1 MINRRILPL
10 IENSLAEFPAVV
22 LLGPRQAGKTTLA
35 RSIANERSAS
45 LYLDLERP
53 SDLAKLADPELFLSR
68 HADQLIVL
76 DEIQRKPELF
86 SVLRALI
93 DEKRTPGR
101 FLLLGSASPQLLRQS
116 SESLAGRICF
126 HELAP
131 FDVSEIKPSHSELQ
145 DFWLRGGYPLSWL
158 ARSDAASFSWR
169 ESFIAT
175 HLERD
180 IPAFGIRVPGTTLRR
195 FWQMLAHLHGQ
206 LWNASRLSA
215 AFGVSAPTVQ
225 HYLDIL
231 EATYMLRR
239 LPPLQANLG
248 KRLVKSP
255 KVYLRDTGI
264 LHALLGIVSLNDLAG
279 HPIVGASWEGW
290 VLEQITQLIEPQWQ
304 LSFYRTASGAEMDIV
319 AERGNRKI
327 GFEIKFSSAPSM
339 TKGFWSAMA
348 DLKLEKTYIVAPVK
362 NNYPLTPNVEVIPA
376 AGLANVLRDINP
388 VGWGEKRTP
397 ALY

>member
-1 MINRRILPL
+1 MINRKL
-10 IENSLAEFPAVV
+10 IPEIEHALADFPAVA

-35 RSIANERSAS
+35 KQVAAQRAGS

-53 SDLAKLADPELFLSR
+53 SDLAKLADPELYLSR
-68 HADQLIVL
+68 YADSFIVL
-76 DEIQRKPELF
+76 DEIQRQPELF
-86 SVLRALI
+86 AVLRALI

-101 FLLLGSASPQLLRQS
+101 FLLLGSASPQLLRQA
-116 SESLAGRICF
+116 SESLAGRISF

-131 FDVSEIKPSHSELQ
+131 FDVGEIAPGHAQLQ

-158 ARSDAASFSWR
+158 AKSDTASFAWR

-206 LWNASRLSA
+206 LWNASRLA
-215 AFGVSAPTVQ
+215 ASFGVSAPTVQ

-255 KVYLRDTGI
+255 KVYLRDSGL
-264 LHALLGIVSLNDLAG
+264 LHALLGIVTLDDLAG
-279 HPIVGASWEGW
+279 HPVVGASWEGW
-290 VLEQITQLIEPQWQ
+290 VLEQVVQLIGPQWQ
-304 LSFYRTASGAEMDIV
+304 LSFYRTAGGAEMDIV
-319 AERGNRKI
+319 AERGNRRLA
-327 GFEIKFSSAPSM
+327 FEIKFSSAPALS
-339 TKGFWSAMA
+339 KGFWSAMS
-348 DLKLEKTYIVAPVK
+348 DLKPEQAFVVAPVESG
-362 NNYPLTPNVEVIPA
+362 YPLAANVEVVA
-376 AGLANVLRDINP
+376 ASLLAEVLADI
-388 VGWGEKRTP
+388 
-397 ALY
+397 

>member
-1 MINRRILPL
+1 
-10 IENSLAEFPAVV
+10 
-22 LLGPRQAGKTTLA
+22 
-35 RSIANERSAS
+35 
-45 LYLDLERP
+45 
-53 SDLAKLADPELFLSR
+53 
-68 HADQLIVL
+68 VL
-76 DEIQRKPELF
+76 DDIQRKPELF

-131 FDVSEIKPSHSELQ
+131 FDVSEIKPVHSELQ

-180 IPAFGIRVPGTTLRR
+180 IPSLGIRIPGTTLHR

-239 LPPLQANLG
+239 LPSLQVNLG

-255 KVYLRDTGI
+255 KVYLRDSGI

-290 VLEQITQLIEPQWQ
+290 VLEQIAQLIETQWQ

-319 AERGNRKI
+319 AERGTRKI

-348 DLKLEKTYIVAPVK
+348 DLKLEKTYIVAPVE
-362 NNYPLTPNVEVIPA
+362 NSYPLAPNVEVIPA
-376 AGLANVLRDINP
+376 AGLANVLRD
-388 VGWGEKRTP
+388 V
-397 ALY
+397 